1 MDLLNK
7 VRVFLRESVEFF
19 LRDESGELNLLG
31 KLLSIILIFIIIKMI
46 VAIINKL
53 IDRTIELKG
62 MSKLQITDSRRDTLT
77 VILKKIVRYV
87 IYFIGVVISLELF
100 DINTTSIIATAG
112 VGGLAIGF
120 GAQSLVKDIIT
131 GFFILL
137 EDQYTI
143 GDYIQIDSKEGIV
156 EELGLRVTKV
166 RDFTGELHIIPNSSI
181 NVVTNRTRGAMRALV
196 KMSIA
201 YEEDVDNA
209 LRVMER
215 VSKEISESVDNIVEG
230 PTVLGISA
238 MGPSDVVITAVAKT
252 KPMEQ
257 WSVERMMRKA
267 YKEAFEHEGIEIPY
281 SKLIVF
287 GGDEK
292 WCFIMKLGIL

>member
-1 MDLLNK
+1 MDFINETRL
-7 VRVFLRESVEFF
+7 FLRETMDFL

-31 KLLSIILIFIIIKMI
+31 KLLAIVLIFIVIRIMSA
-46 VAIINKL
+46 VFNKL

-62 MSKLQITDSRRDTLT
+62 MAKLQITDSRRDTLT
-77 VILKKIVRYV
+77 AILKKIVKYV
-87 IYFIGVVISLELF
+87 LYFIGVVISLELF

-137 EDQYTI
+137 EDQYTV
-143 GDYIQIDSKEGIV
+143 GDYIQIDSKDGVV
-156 EELGLRVTKV
+156 EELGLRVTKI

-201 YEEDVDNA
+201 YEEDIDNA
-209 LRVMER
+209 LRVMES
-215 VSKEISESVDNIVEG
+215 VSTEIASSNDNIVEG
-230 PTVLGISA
+230 PIVLGITS
-238 MGPSDVVITAVAKT
+238 MGASDVVITAIAKT

-257 WSVERMMRKA
+257 WPVERIMRKA
-267 YKEAFEHEGIEIPY
+267 YKQAFDREGIEIPY
-281 SKLIVF
+281 SKLVVY
-287 GGDEK
+287 GGDEE
-292 WCFIMKLGIL
+292 WCFIMK

>member
-1 MDLLNK
+1 MDLINEIRLLLRDT
-7 VRVFLRESVEFF
+7 VDFL

-31 KLLSIILIFIIIKMI
+31 KLFTIILIFTVIRIISA
-46 VAIINKL
+46 VFNKL

-62 MSKLQITDSRRDTLT
+62 ISKLQITDSRRDTLT
-77 VILKKIVRYV
+77 EILKKIVRY
-87 IYFIGVVISLELF
+87 ILYFIGIVISLELF

-143 GDYIQIDSKEGIV
+143 GDYIQINDKEGVV
-156 EELGLRVTKV
+156 EELGMRVTKI
-166 RDFTGELHIIPNSSI
+166 RDFSGELHIIPNSSI

-201 YEEDVDNA
+201 YEEDIDNA
-209 LRVMER
+209 LRVMEG
-215 VSKEISESVDNIVEG
+215 VSKEISGISEAIVEG
-230 PTVLGISA
+230 PTVLGVTE
-238 MGPSDVVITAVAKT
+238 MGASDIVITAVAKT

-257 WSVERMMRKA
+257 WSVERTMRKA
-267 YKEAFEHEGIEIPY
+267 YKQAFDREGIEIPY
-281 SKLIVF
+281 SKLVVY
-287 GGDEK
+287 GGDEE
-292 WCFIMKLGIL
+292 WCFIMK

>member
-1 MDLLNK
+1 MN
-7 VRVFLRESVEFF
+7 FLQETRLFLKESVDFF
-19 LRDESGELNLLG
+19 LRDESGDLNLLG
-31 KLLSIILIFIIIKMI
+31 KFLTIILIFTIIRIII
-46 VAIINKL
+46 AIFDKL

-62 MSKLQITDSRRDTLT
+62 MAKLQITDSRRDTLT
-77 VILKKIVRYV
+77 AILKKIVKYV
-87 IYFIGVVISLELF
+87 LYFIGVVISLELF

-112 VGGLAIGF
+112 IGGLAIGF

-143 GDYIQIDSKEGIV
+143 GDYIQINDKEGVV

-215 VSKEISESVDNIVEG
+215 VSREISDSLDTIVEG

-238 MGPSDVVITAVAKT
+238 MGASDVVITAVAKT
-252 KPMEQ
+252 RPMEQ
-257 WSVERMMRKA
+257 WSVERVMRKA
-267 YKEAFEHEGIEIPY
+267 YKEAFDQEGIEIPY
-281 SKLIVF
+281 SKLVVY

-292 WCFIMKLGIL
+292 

>member
-1 MDLLNK
+1 MN
-7 VRVFLRESVEFF
+7 FLQETRLFLKESVDFF
-19 LRDESGELNLLG
+19 LRDESGDLNLLG
-31 KLLSIILIFIIIKMI
+31 KFLTIILIFTIIR
-46 VAIINKL
+46 IINAIFDKL

-62 MSKLQITDSRRDTLT
+62 MAKLQITDSRRDTLT
-77 VILKKIVRYV
+77 AILKKIVKYV
-87 IYFIGVVISLELF
+87 LYFIGVVISLELF

-112 VGGLAIGF
+112 IGGLAIGF

-143 GDYIQIDSKEGIV
+143 GDYIQINDKEGVV

-215 VSKEISESVDNIVEG
+215 VSREISDSLDTIVEG

-238 MGPSDVVITAVAKT
+238 MGASDVVITAVAKT
-252 KPMEQ
+252 RPMEQ
-257 WSVERMMRKA
+257 WSVERVMRKA
-267 YKEAFEHEGIEIPY
+267 YKEAFDQEGIEIPY
-281 SKLIVF
+281 SKLVVY

-292 WCFIMKLGIL
+292 

>member
-209 LRVMER
+209 IRVMER

-292 WCFIMKLGIL
+292 

>member
-1 MDLLNK
+1 MDLINEIRLLLRDT
-7 VRVFLRESVEFF
+7 VDFL

-31 KLLSIILIFIIIKMI
+31 KLFTIILIFTVIRIISA
-46 VAIINKL
+46 VFNKL

-62 MSKLQITDSRRDTLT
+62 ISKLQITDSRRDTLT
-77 VILKKIVRYV
+77 EILKKIVRY
-87 IYFIGVVISLELF
+87 ILYFIGIVISLELF

-143 GDYIQIDSKEGIV
+143 GDYIQINDKEGVV
-156 EELGLRVTKV
+156 EELGMRVTKI
-166 RDFTGELHIIPNSSI
+166 RDFSGELHIIPNSSI

-201 YEEDVDNA
+201 YEEDIDNA
-209 LRVMER
+209 LRVMEG
-215 VSKEISESVDNIVEG
+215 VSKEISGISEAIVEG
-230 PTVLGISA
+230 PTVLGVTE
-238 MGPSDVVITAVAKT
+238 MGASDIVITAVAKT

-257 WSVERMMRKA
+257 WSVERTMRKA
-267 YKEAFEHEGIEIPY
+267 YKQAFDREGIEIPY
-281 SKLIVF
+281 SKLVVY
-287 GGDEK
+287 GGDEE
-292 WCFIMKLGIL
+292 

>member
-209 LRVMER
+209 IRVMER